1 MPIRNTMGQK
11 EWLRYHRLYWCTD
24 LRKVQVWKKCGI
36 NCSSLLW
43 CCNSTL
49 DLTINCLEKNYQKTQ
64 SSSLLLGFTGGSDGK
79 ESACNVGD
87 PGSTLGQEDPLKKK
101 MLTHSSILAW
111 RFPGT
116 EEPGGLQ
123 STGPQRVGHDWVTN
137 THTHTHTHT
146 HTLLVSSY
154 PSPPVVAWNHG

>member
-1 MPIRNTMGQK
+1 MLIRNTVGQK
-11 EWLRYHRLYWCTD
+11 EWLRYHWLYWCTD
-24 LRKVQVWKKCGI
+24 LRKVQVWKICGI

-43 CCNSTL
+43 CCNSTV

-64 SSSLLLGFTGGSDGK
+64 SSSLLLGFTGGSDSK

-87 PGSTLGQEDPLKKK
+87 PGSILGQEDPLEKK

-111 RFPGT
+111 IFPGT

-123 STGPQRVGHDWVTN
+123 STGPQSRTWLSDS
-137 THTHTHTHT
+137 HTHT
-146 HTLLVSSY
+146 HTLLVSSH